1 MRMSRDRFLWLILA
15 VGAFVRFWHIQGDL
29 PYVLHYDEPTLVDNA
44 VWMLQ
49 HGTMNPR
56 FFHYPSGLIM
66 LLALL
71 YGIVCAGGV
80 VIGQFAG
87 WTAAITWLASG
98 TYPQPEGGG
107 VLYFYPTI
115 GVPALYLIGRG
126 VSALAGTVTVGL
138 VYLLV
143 ARVGASKATARTAA
157 LFMALS
163 PLAVEN
169 SHLITTD
176 MTAAAV
182 ATAALLVC
190 VSLAQGLQRNPT
202 QATGK
207 REVAAG
213 AQGSSTRSWTV
224 AGALAGL
231 AAGVKY
237 SAGSVALLLPLLA
250 LRDWRS
256 TGRLGLGRLG
266 LATAAAVA
274 AFLVTTPFAL
284 LDASRFARDLG
295 YEFHHI
301 ASVTPAIEQGDLP
314 EASSLGKVAS
324 VFWHDLGIVGI
335 LAALIGAIV
344 SLRSENRGRAWIA
357 VWVLVFLLPLLRWKT
372 LYPRYLLPAWPAVL
386 TLAALGVE
394 GSVRWIARLPRIPT
408 RAHRATAI
416 FAAGLVLAPGTV
428 RLTTREARRTRPDP
442 RIEMTRWLDANVPKG
457 ERIVTEKGGPFPD
470 PTRYSIQVVD
480 FLGLTPPGEHVA
492 RGVRYLVAT
501 GRERL
506 VSGANARAAIV
517 RGLEAI
523 RESSDVVWSRDRYAI
538 LRLRGEGDW
547 ETPVRQAIAAKDL
560 LRAREIL
567 EKQAASGAGTSHLWK
582 TLGEVRA
589 GLGDTT
595 AAIAAYEQ
603 AGRRDST
610 DVEIRLVL
618 SSLHLASHRWDEALV
633 DLERALRVSPR
644 ETLIYHNLA
653 VLRLY
658 RAQDRLRAGDRA
670 SARTEWDAARAAARV
685 CARAAPSDEQMTG
698 VLDQVERMGARWG
711 FAK

>member
-1 MRMSRDRFLWLILA
+1 MSRDRFLWLILA
-15 VGAFVRFWHIQGDL
+15 VGAFVRFWHIRGDL

-80 VIGQFAG
+80 VIGHFAG
-87 WTAAITWLASG
+87 WAAAISWLASG
-98 TYPQPEGGG
+98 TYPQPAGGG

-126 VSALAGTVTVGL
+126 VSAFAGTVTVGL

-143 ARVGASKATARTAA
+143 ARVGASKITARTAA

-190 VSLAQGLQRNPT
+190 VSLAQGRQSNPT
-202 QATGK
+202 QASGK
-207 REVAAG
+207 TEVAAG
-213 AQGSSTRSWTV
+213 AQASSARRWIV

-237 SAGSVALLLPLLA
+237 SAGSIALLLPLIA

-284 LDASRFARDLG
+284 LDTSRFVRDLG
-295 YEFHHI
+295 YEFRHI

-344 SLRSENRGRAWIA
+344 SLRSVHRGRVWIA
-357 VWVLVFLLPLLRWKT
+357 VWALVFLLPLLRWKT

-386 TLAALGVE
+386 ALAALGVE
-394 GSVRWIARLPRIPT
+394 ESVRWVARLPRIPA
-408 RAHRATAI
+408 RAHRAAAI
-416 FAAGLVLAPGTV
+416 LAAGLVLAPGTV
-428 RLTTREARRTRPDP
+428 RLTTREARRARPDP

-480 FLGLTPPGEHVA
+480 FLGLTPPDEHVA

-517 RGLEAI
+517 RGLAAI

-538 LRLRGEGDW
+538 LRLRGESGW
-547 ETPVRQAIAAKDL
+547 EAPVQQAIAAKDL
-560 LRAREIL
+560 LRARELL
-567 EKQAASGAGTSHLWK
+567 EKQVAAGAGTSHLWK

-618 SSLHLASHRWDEALV
+618 SGLHLASHRWDEALAE
-633 DLERALRVSPR
+633 LERALRVSPR

-658 RAQDRLRAGDRA
+658 RAQDRLRVGDRA
-670 SARTEWDAARAAARV
+670 SAWTEWDAARAAARV
-685 CARAAPSDEQMTG
+685 CARAAPSDGQMTG
-698 VLDQVERMGARWG
+698 VLDQVERMGARWD